1 MCINSLVCC
10 HLAFPSLQNKERD
23 EEKDKNKQKGKRF
36 YRKFISHTLALPF
49 SYLISFQSFPLH
61 QLSCPF
67 NRQADDDD
75 DGGIKRIRIILY
87 TQFMDGDAFCRDEK
101 NKLLNSH
108 IQYT

>member
-1 MCINSLVCC
+1 MR
-10 HLAFPSLQNKERD
+10 AK
-23 EEKDKNKQKGKRF
+23 KDKNKQKGKRF

-49 SYLISFQSFPLH
+49 SYLIPFQSFPLY
-61 QLSCPF
+61 QLSCPY

-75 DGGIKRIRIILY
+75 DDGGIIRIRIILY
-87 TQFMDGDAFCRDEK
+87 TQFMDGDGDAFCGDEKK